1 VRFAFLLSTVVVT
14 ISCAEMASAADLAKV
29 DRTIRRE
36 PIYKGKPKYCLMVF
50 GPAARDR
57 VWLVLD
63 DEALYVDR
71 NGNGDLTEEGKRI
84 KFPEFTASDHP
95 IYHEERSIKAGTV
108 TVGGLTHTD
117 LELNQCRCRRKI
129 EGEVDDLAEW
139 QDQLDSIWR
148 QLPDGII
155 HMVSLKLDPNCY
167 QLFDKPSAASVLH
180 FAWVDTHGFLALSA
194 RAESAPVLHF
204 GGPLTIQV
212 NPNEKLRRGND
223 PPRTTLLVGTHGL
236 GAGSFVTTCYDLVPK
251 EVRPVVEIRFPPKAP
266 GHEPV
271 IRKYVLKER
280 C

>member
-1 VRFAFLLSTVVVT
+1 
-14 ISCAEMASAADLAKV
+14 
-29 DRTIRRE
+29 
-36 PIYKGKPKYCLMVF
+36 MVF
-50 GPAARDR
+50 GPEARDR

-84 KFPEFTASDHP
+84 KFPEFTSSDHP
-95 IYHEERSIKAGTV
+95 IYHEERSIKAGAV

-117 LELNQCRCRRKI
+117 LELSQYRCRRKI

-148 QLPDGII
+148 QLPNGII

-167 QLFDKPSAASVLH
+167 QLFDKPSAATVLH
-180 FAWVDTHGFLALSA
+180 FAWVDGNGFLGLSV
-194 RAESAPVLHF
+194 RPESAPILHF
-204 GGPLTIQV
+204 GGPLTRQL
-212 NPNEKLRRGND
+212 NPGEKLRQGND
-223 PPRTTLLVGTHGL
+223 PARTTLLIGTCGL
-236 GAGSFVTTCYDLVPK
+236 GAGSFATMSYDLVPK
-251 EVRPVVEIRFPPKAP
+251 EVRPVVEIRFPTKSP